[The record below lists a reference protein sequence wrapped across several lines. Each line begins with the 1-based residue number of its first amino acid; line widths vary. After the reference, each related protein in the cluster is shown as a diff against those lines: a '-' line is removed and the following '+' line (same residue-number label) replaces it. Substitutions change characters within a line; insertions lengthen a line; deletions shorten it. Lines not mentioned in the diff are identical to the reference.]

1 MQEGQWA
8 GAAVSGWGHPG
19 SEALHLAIAFCLP
32 ARPKNRNATISRPVV
47 CRGWPCASPD
57 NWPQGMCVCAGWFEK
72 CVMEILYRTR

>member
-57 NWPQGMCVCAGWFEK
+57 NWPQGMCVCVQGGLRSA
-72 CVMEILYRTR
+72 